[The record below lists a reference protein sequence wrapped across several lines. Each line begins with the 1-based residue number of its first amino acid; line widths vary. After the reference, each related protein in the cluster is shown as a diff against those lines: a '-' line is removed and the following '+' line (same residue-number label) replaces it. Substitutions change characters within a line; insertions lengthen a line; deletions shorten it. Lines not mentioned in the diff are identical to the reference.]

1 MRLKK
6 EHYQMYM
13 DFFVSK
19 IDGEDYGREL
29 ITEEEKVKFVYDCFV
44 NEKVRQ
50 DRRNMPLYNLFSEW
64 LSGLPS
70 CVNLPFMNYDIIEL
84 AVWINGEMTEKEK
97 DRILDNYW
105 YFMTD
110 IFNRLCKKYKIGF

>member
-19 IDGEDYGREL
+19 IDGENYGREL

-50 DRRNMPLYNLFSEW
+50 DRRGDCRNDFLRPE
-64 LSGLPS
+64 LSHQVS
-70 CVNLPFMNYDIIEL
+70 
-84 AVWINGEMTEKEK
+84 
-97 DRILDNYW
+97 
-105 YFMTD
+105 
-110 IFNRLCKKYKIGF
+110 